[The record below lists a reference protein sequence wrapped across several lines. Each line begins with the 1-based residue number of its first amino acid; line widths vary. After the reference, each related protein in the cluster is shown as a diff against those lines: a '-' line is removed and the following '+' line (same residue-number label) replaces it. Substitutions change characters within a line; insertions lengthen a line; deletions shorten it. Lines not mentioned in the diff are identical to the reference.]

1 MSRMGRCLEL
11 LVPMLPLF
19 LLFLLQPNAPAAT
32 DMALHLRLANDYSL
46 VLASMTGMPD
56 WDPLVCEGRGA
67 LTFRFV
73 GQLPLL
79 AAALF
84 QLIGFET
91 ATALKL
97 TVFAF
102 AVAGSA
108 GMSRWLGA
116 LGLSWPRRLAG
127 SLVFFSG
134 PVVALHLF
142 HCFFFQNLCAV
153 LLFPCV
159 LASISRR
166 WASAA
171 IGIGLMG
178 WTHLQMTFVCTCL
191 TGGIAI
197 MQSLMAHSWKPVLR
211 ATAAIAVG
219 GMLAAPFWLP
229 AILTIPL
236 VHVEA
241 KSAVRPGIE
250 SLFLD
255 DVFQQGKDG
264 EIGRVTGLIPLLS
277 AIKDGGGH
285 IHGEDGS
292 VLFRFLRPW
301 MLVLALLFLVPAILG
316 AILVRRRGVLPA
328 GIVGFFAAA
337 AMFRFSMPLW
347 QAVPGLAGVLEFSW
361 RLLLPMQVLLTPL
374 IADGGME
381 LARGAGKRLYGL
393 AAPLIIAIVF
403 GAPMVISAVFTIV
416 SIPLTRDN
424 IYVYIN
430 EASTVAP
437 MFLPIHAPMAASRA
451 SMAGV
456 PFMLSI
462 RQGAGRIEPGD
473 IDLTS
478 KHFAADIASGG
489 AEIGIATHYDQ
500 DWRLTGAHGE
510 IPVKFDPGDGT
521 MVVELSEG
529 WHELHL
535 EQRFPRGRI
544 PGWILLVA
552 GMTVIITRKSLFLG
566 RDEKAV

>member
-1 MSRMGRCLEL
+1 MGKCLEL
-11 LVPMLPLF
+11 LVLVLPLF

-32 DMALHLRLANDYSL
+32 DMALHLRLSNDYSL

-79 AAALF
+79 AAAFF
-84 QLIGFET
+84 QLIGCET

-97 TVFAF
+97 AVLSFAI
-102 AVAGSA
+102 AGSA
-108 GMSRWLGA
+108 GMSRWLGG

-127 SLVFFSG
+127 GLVFFSG
-134 PVVALHLF
+134 PALALHLF
-142 HCFFFQNLCAV
+142 HNFFFQNLCAV

-159 LASISRR
+159 LAGISSG
-166 WASAA
+166 WVSAA

-191 TGGIAI
+191 LGGIALI
-197 MQSLMAHSWKPVLR
+197 QRVTMHSWKPVLR
-211 ATAAIAVG
+211 TVAAAVVG

-229 AILTIPL
+229 AVLTIPS

-255 DVFQQGKDG
+255 DVFQQGREG
-264 EIGRVTGLIPLLS
+264 EIGRISGLMPLLD
-277 AIKDGGGH
+277 AIKSGGGH

-301 MLVLALLFLVPAILG
+301 MLLLTLLFLLAAILG
-316 AILVRRRGVLPA
+316 AILVRRHGAFPA
-328 GIVGFFAAA
+328 GVMGFLAAA

-347 QAVPGLAGVLEFSW
+347 QAIPVFAGILEFSW
-361 RLLLPMQVLLTPL
+361 RLLLPMQILLTPL

-381 LARGAGKRLYGL
+381 GARAAGKSLRGF
-393 AAPLIIAIVF
+393 ASPLIIAMVF
-403 GAPMVISAVFTIV
+403 GAPLAISAVFTAV
-416 SIPLTRDN
+416 SIPLTREK
-424 IYVYIN
+424 IALYIN

-437 MFLPIHAPMAASRA
+437 MFLPVHAPLTASQ
-451 SMAGV
+451 SPMAGV
-456 PFMLSI
+456 PFALSI
-462 RQGAGRIEPGD
+462 RRGAGRIEPGD

-478 KHFAADIASGG
+478 KRFTADISSGG

-500 DWRLTGAHGE
+500 DWRLSDAYGE
-510 IPVKFDPGDGT
+510 VAITPDSRDGT
-521 MVVELSEG
+521 MIVELSEG
-529 WHELHL
+529 RHELHL
-535 EQRFPRGRI
+535 ERRFPRGRI
-544 PGWILLVA
+544 PGWILMIG
-552 GMTVIITRKSLFLG
+552 GMVVILLRKSPSVSQ
-566 RDEKAV
+566 DEKGV